1 MKNSI
6 EPGTILISKPFIE
19 DERFDKTIILVVEH
33 NKNGTI
39 GFIINK
45 KTTIELHE
53 ILKDIKQHNIKIK
66 NGGPVEKNTLF
77 VLHTYPDLIHNSQKI
92 KDGVFWGGDIEDVIK
107 GLQSNE
113 IRSKQIAFFMGY
125 CGWEPHQLQAEI
137 YDGSWIIHKIET
149 SRFNDTINW
158 SELLIEIDEEYKVWA
173 TAPTTCKIG
182 GGEIHLN

>member
-6 EPGTILISKPFIE
+6 EAGSILISKPFIE
-19 DERFDKTIILVVEH
+19 DIKFEKTIILVVEH

-53 ILKDIKQHNIKIK
+53 ILNKITHNNLEVK
-66 NGGPVEKNTLF
+66 NGWPVEENTLF
-77 VLHTYPDLIHNSQKI
+77 FLHTYPDLIHNSQEI
-92 KDGVFWGGDIEDVIK
+92 KNGVFWGGDIEDIIK
-107 GLQSNE
+107 GLENE
-113 IRSKQIAFFMGY
+113 EIKPNQIAFFMGY

-137 YDGSWIIHKIET
+137 YDGSWIVHKIDI
-149 SRFNDTINW
+149 SRFNETINW
-158 SELLIEIDEEYKVWA
+158 SQLLIEIDEEYKVWA

>member
-6 EPGTILISKPFIE
+6 EPGTILISKPFI
-19 DERFDKTIILVVEH
+19 DDVKFDKTIILVVEH

-45 KTTIELHE
+45 RTTIELYE
-53 ILKDIKQHNIKIK
+53 IFNNIEHNNLKVK
-66 NGGPVEKNTLF
+66 NGGPVEQNTLF
-77 VLHTYPDLIHNSQKI
+77 FLHTYPDLIHDSQEI
-92 KDGVFWGGDIEDVIK
+92 KDGVFWGGDIKDVIK
-107 GLQSNE
+107 GLKNE
-113 IRSKQIAFFMGY
+113 EIKSKQIGFFMGY

-137 YDGSWIIHKIET
+137 HDGSWITHRIDI
-149 SRFNDTINW
+149 SRFNETINW
-158 SELLIEIDEEYKVWA
+158 SQLLIEIDEEYKVWA